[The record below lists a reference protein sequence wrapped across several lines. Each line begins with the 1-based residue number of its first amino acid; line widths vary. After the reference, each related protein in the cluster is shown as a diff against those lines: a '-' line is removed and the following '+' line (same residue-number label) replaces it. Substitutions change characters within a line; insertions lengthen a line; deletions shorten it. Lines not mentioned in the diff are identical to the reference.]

1 MRLDPAALGLLGG
14 VVGLW
19 WLIGHRLKS
28 KTVVEGCAQHG
39 RRMRTEKREAA
50 CTEMGQRL
58 SIDVRAEV
66 LEMH

>member
-1 MRLDPAALGLLGG
+1 MR
-14 VVGLW
+14 
-19 WLIGHRLKS
+19 
-28 KTVVEGCAQHG
+28 